1 MARNGFTLL
10 EFLISASLT
19 TILLTLGLPS
29 LANLL
34 TSTDS
39 DIYTRNLQ
47 DHLIFGQ
54 RQAITQQQ
62 PVTACLAMPVRNS
75 TKESCVLANQAGAQ
89 RMLVFLD
96 INQDRQFDIAANG
109 DILLSATEPFLE
121 KHTVTANR
129 QFVRFSPDGTA
140 IGTNMTLRFCID
152 QAPRVDIIVSPSGR
166 SRSEKKGLSCS

>member
-10 EFLISASLT
+10 EFLISASLA

-29 LANLL
+29 LVILL
-34 TSTDS
+34 TTTESN
-39 DIYTRNLQ
+39 IYTRHLQ
-47 DHLIFGQ
+47 SHLIFGQ

-62 PVTACLAMPVRNS
+62 PVTVCLAIPVRNS
-75 TKESCVLANQAGAQ
+75 TKEGCVLANQTGAQ
-89 RMLVFLD
+89 RMLVFID
-96 INQDRQFDIAANG
+96 ANQDRQFDIADG

-140 IGTNMTLRFCID
+140 IGTNMTLRFCIGQD
-152 QAPRVDIIVSPSGR
+152 TQVDIIISPSGR
-166 SRSEKKGLSCS
+166 NRSEKKGLSCS

>member
-1 MARNGFTLL
+1 MVRNGFTLL

-34 TSTDS
+34 TTTDS

-75 TKESCVLANQAGAQ
+75 TKEGCVLANQTGAQ
-89 RMLVFLD
+89 RMLVFID
-96 INQDRQFDIAANG
+96 TNQDRQFDIASG
-109 DILLSATEPFLE
+109 DILLSATEPFFE

-140 IGTNMTLRFCID
+140 IGTNMTLQFCSD
-152 QAPRVDIIVSPSGR
+152 QAPRVDIIISPSGR
-166 SRSEKKGLSCS
+166 NRSEKKGLSCS

>member
-1 MARNGFTLL
+1 QARGNSGSRDDRLTFSCQCHLGEQLL
-10 EFLISASLT
+10 
-19 TILLTLGLPS
+19 
-29 LANLL
+29 
-34 TSTDS
+34 
-39 DIYTRNLQ
+39 
-47 DHLIFGQ
+47 
-54 RQAITQQQ
+54 
-62 PVTACLAMPVRNS
+62 RNS
-75 TKESCVLANQAGAQ
+75 TKEGCVLANQTGAQ
-89 RMLVFLD
+89 RMLVFID
-96 INQDRQFDIAANG
+96 TNQDRQFDIASG

>member
-1 MARNGFTLL
+1 
-10 EFLISASLT
+10 
-19 TILLTLGLPS
+19 
-29 LANLL
+29 
-34 TSTDS
+34 
-39 DIYTRNLQ
+39 
-47 DHLIFGQ
+47 
-54 RQAITQQQ
+54 
-62 PVTACLAMPVRNS
+62 MPVRNS
-75 TKESCVLANQAGAQ
+75 TKEGCVLANQTGAQ
-89 RMLVFLD
+89 RMLVFID
-96 INQDRQFDIAANG
+96 TNQDRQFDIASG

>member
-1 MARNGFTLL
+1 MKKHGFTLL
-10 EFLISASLT
+10 EFLISVSLT
-19 TILLTLGLPS
+19 IILLTMGLPS
-29 LANLL
+29 LASLITTSDSNLYSRNLL
-34 TSTDS
+34 
-39 DIYTRNLQ
+39 

-62 PVTACLAMPVRNS
+62 TVTACLATPVSNA
-75 TKESCVLANQAGAQ
+75 TAESCIIANQTGAQ
-89 RMLVFLD
+89 RMLVFID
-96 INQDRQFDIAANG
+96 TDQDRQLNIASG

-140 IGTNMTLRFCID
+140 IGTNMTLQFCIN
-152 QAPRVDIIVSPSGR
+152 QASRVDIIVSPSGR

>member
-1 MARNGFTLL
+1 MDLPCF

-62 PVTACLAMPVRNS
+62 PVTACLALPVRNS
-75 TKESCVLANQAGAQ
+75 TKEGCVLANQTGAQ
-89 RMLVFLD
+89 RMLIFID
-96 INQDRQFDIAANG
+96 TNQDRQFDIANG

-152 QAPRVDIIVSPSGR
+152 QAPRVDISSFPIR
-166 SRSEKKGLSCS
+166 QKQKRKKGLSCS